1 MDTAESSSPESKAVR
16 GTSYRYS
23 IDRAKR
29 LVLVKF
35 VGKLAASDLTHYVEA
50 LLKDPVKDPEFKRQF
65 SEIVDLTAV
74 DRITIT
80 PAEAIA
86 LADAVDPFDVNSR
99 RAFVT
104 CKEIQTNAARVHQ
117 IVRSPSN
124 NMAIFDTVNHAEQW
138 IFSET
143 VTPPKSAPRKKARF
157 LRFPTRPAHP
167 AR

>member
-1 MDTAESSSPESKAVR
+1 MDTAQPSSPESKAAR
-16 GTSYRYS
+16 GKSYRYS

-29 LVLVKF
+29 LVRVEF
-35 VGKLAASDLTHYVEA
+35 FGELAGSNLTQYVDS
-50 LLKDPVKDPEFKRQF
+50 LLKDPEFNRQL

-104 CKEIQTNAARVHQ
+104 CKEIQTNAARMHQ
-117 IVRSPSN
+117 ILRTPSGN
-124 NMAIFDTVNHAEQW
+124 IAIFDTVNQAEQR

-143 VTPPKSAPRKKARF
+143 RTGSSSAPRKKARF
-157 LRFPTRPAHP
+157 LRFPTRLAHP
-167 AR
+167 TR

>member
-1 MDTAESSSPESKAVR
+1 MDTAQSSFPDSKAAR
-16 GTSYRYS
+16 GKSYRYS

-29 LVLVKF
+29 LVRVAF
-35 VGKLAASDLTHYVEA
+35 FGELAGSDLTQYVDG
-50 LLKDPVKDPEFKRQF
+50 LLKEFKRQF

-74 DRITIT
+74 DRINIT

-104 CKEIQTNAARVHQ
+104 CKESQTNAARMHQ
-117 IVRSPSN
+117 ILRTPSGTLPSS
-124 NMAIFDTVNHAEQW
+124 IPSTKRKQW

-143 VTPPKSAPRKKARF
+143 RTDLTSTPRKKTRF

-167 AR
+167 SR